1 MRTII
6 EFLKTTLIG
15 GLLVVLP
22 IWVIIIL
29 VIKSLTMLA
38 GFIKPLVD
46 HLPGSVNYPWIVAIA
61 ILLAACFA
69 VGIAV
74 RTALG
79 RWSMH
84 LLERNLL
91 ERLPGYT
98 LIRSFA
104 QRLAGTGETE
114 AFAPVLVELEEA
126 LVPAFLVERHPDGRC
141 TVFVPSAPTPAAGSI
156 YILTPERVHRVDVPI
171 VKAMSC
177 ISKWGNGSH
186 ELLAALTPEART
198 GLASDRI

>member
-6 EFLKTTLIG
+6 EFFKTTLIG

-22 IWVIIIL
+22 VWIVVL
-29 VIKSLTMLA
+29 LLLKSLAMLA
-38 GFIKPLVD
+38 GFIKPIEN
-46 HLPGSVNYPWIVAIA
+46 HLPASVSNPWLVAVAIM
-61 ILLAACFA
+61 LVVCFC
-69 VGIAV
+69 VGLAV

-79 RWSMH
+79 KWSVRI
-84 LLERNLL
+84 LERNLL

-104 QRLAGTGETE
+104 QRLAGTGATD

-126 LVPAFLVERHPDGRC
+126 LVPAFLVERHADGRC

-156 YILTPERVHRVDVPI
+156 YILTPERVHAVDVSI
-171 VKAMSC
+171 VQAMSC
-177 ISKWGNGSH
+177 ISKWGNGST
-186 ELLAALTPEART
+186 ELLAALKPEART
-198 GLASDRI
+198 GLASDR